1 MTTIGITGSTGQLGR
16 LILERLRAEPIPEAT
31 LRLIVRDAARAPQ
44 LLDAWG
50 APAEV
55 RVAEYADAAAA
66 RAALDGVD
74 TLFMASGSES
84 PTRREEHR
92 TFIAAAAASGVSHL
106 IYTSFVGATPDAV
119 FTLGRDHADAESAI
133 REAAAQ
139 RADGTAGMTFTVL
152 RDNFYSD
159 FVPMFAGEDG
169 VIRGPAG
176 AGRFAAVAR
185 ADVADVVVAVLRDR
199 AGGSGSEDAAAHADT
214 TYSLTG
220 PEALTMAEAA
230 ERAGA
235 ASGRELR
242 YREETPDEAYA
253 SRRQWSTQQWQLDAW
268 VSTYTAIRDGEVA
281 EVTGDVE
288 RLTGHPART
297 IEQAIADN
305 PGV

>member
-16 LILERLRAEPIPEAT
+16 LILERLRTDPIPGAT
-31 LRLIVRDAARAPQ
+31 LRLIVRDATRAPAQ
-44 LLDAWG
+44 VDASG

-55 RVAEYADAAAA
+55 RVAEYGDEAAA
-66 RAALDGVD
+66 RAALDGVG

-84 PTRREEHR
+84 PTRRDEHR

-106 IYTSFVGATPDAV
+106 IYTSFVGAATDAV
-119 FTLGRDHADAESAI
+119 FTLGRDHADAEAAI
-133 REAAAQ
+133 REAAA
-139 RADGTAGMTFTVL
+139 ASGMTFTVL
-152 RDNFYSD
+152 RDNFYAD

-185 ADVADVVVAVLRDR
+185 ADVADAVVGVLRDR
-199 AGGSGSEDAAAHADT
+199 ARIPNGAGAAAHADA
-214 TYSLTG
+214 TYTLTG

-235 ASGRELR
+235 AIGRALS
-242 YREETPDEAYA
+242 YQEETLDEAYA
-253 SRRQWSTQQWQLDAW
+253 SRRKWSTEQWQLDAW

-288 RLTGHPART
+288 KLTGHPARR
-297 IEQAIADN
+297 IERAIADN
-305 PGV
+305 PSR

>member
-1 MTTIGITGSTGQLGR
+1 MTTIGITGSTGQLGG
-16 LILERLRAEPIPEAT
+16 LILERLRAEPIPGSS

-44 LLDAWG
+44 LLDASG
-50 APAEV
+50 RPAEV
-55 RVAEYADAAAA
+55 RVAEYGDAAAA
-66 RAALDGVD
+66 RAALDGID

-84 PTRREEHR
+84 PTRRAEHR

-106 IYTSFVGATPDAV
+106 IYTSFVGAAADAV
-119 FTLGRDHADAESAI
+119 FTLGRDHADAEAAI
-133 REAAAQ
+133 REAAAVS
-139 RADGTAGMTFTVL
+139 GLTFTVL

-176 AGRFAAVAR
+176 TGRFAAVAR
-185 ADVADVVVAVLRDR
+185 ADVADAVVAVLRDR
-199 AGGSGSEDAAAHADT
+199 AVDAAAHADA

-230 ERAGA
+230 ARAGRA
-235 ASGRELR
+235 IGRDLGYE
-242 YREETPDEAYA
+242 EETLDEAYA
-253 SRRQWSTQQWQLDAW
+253 SRRKWSTEQWQLDAW

-281 EVTGDVE
+281 EVTEDVAK
-288 RLTGHPART
+288 LTGHPART

-305 PGV
+305 PAR